1 MSKLPSMPFLVE
13 RYIAD
18 TRHLSLEEHGA
29 YLLLL
34 FNMWQREGFLPDIDA
49 DNARLLGVPVK
60 QWLKLKERLAPFL
73 IAANGTLTQNRLQ
86 HQWNRAI
93 DNRNKAAVNGR
104 KGGLAFAETCRVLSN
119 VKQSKARAPALAKPE
134 QTAERPLDQ
143 PSELGQSETKS
154 IHISKNN
161 LTTSQEDRGAEEDF
175 TSIRRLLKTN
185 LMRTGTAKVG

>member
-49 DNARLLGVPVK
+49 DNARLLSVPIK
-60 QWLKLKERLAPFL
+60 HWLKLKERLAPFL
-73 IAANGTLTQNRLQ
+73 IAENGRLTQNRLQ

-93 DNRNKAAVNGR
+93 DNRNKAAANGK
-104 KGGLAFAETCRVLSN
+104 KGGQVFAENCRALSHM
-119 VKQSKARAPALAKPE
+119 KQSKARAPALAKPE
-134 QTAERPLDQ
+134 QPLERPPLRAPEQ
-143 PSELGQSETKS
+143 TESKTKS
-154 IHISKNN
+154 IYISKNN
-161 LTTSQEDRGAEEDF
+161 TTTSQEDRGADEDF
-175 TSIRRLLKTN
+175 TSVKRLLTTKHMQSA
-185 LMRTGTAKVG
+185 LAK